1 MFFFFYFYLATVN
14 TENPNQDL
22 YNFDG
27 SITLANKKTCSLTNN
42 QILLRGTILRNTPEI
57 YGLVIFTGEETKLRM
72 NASKNVRTKAPSIQ
86 KLMNKVVIIIFC
98 IVISLATICTL
109 MSVILDTNYGK
120 KSFYLPKHSKLQN
133 VLAGFIILFN
143 TMIPI
148 SLYVTMEVVK
158 LAQVYFIN
166 KDIKI

>member
-72 NASKNVRTKAPSIQ
+72 NASKNIRTKAPSIQ

-98 IVISLATICTL
+98 FVLFLATIST
-109 MSVILDTNYGK
+109 ILSIVWTVNEP
-120 KSFYLPKHSKLQN
+120 FYLRGFNKIHK

-143 TMIPI
+143 TMIP
-148 SLYVTMEVVK
+148 
-158 LAQVYFIN
+158 
-166 KDIKI
+166 